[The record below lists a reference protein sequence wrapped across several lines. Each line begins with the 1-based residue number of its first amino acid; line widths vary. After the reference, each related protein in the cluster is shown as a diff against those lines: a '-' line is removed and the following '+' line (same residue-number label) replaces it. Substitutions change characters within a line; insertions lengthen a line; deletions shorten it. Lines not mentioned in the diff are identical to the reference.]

1 MKLSLAVITWF
12 EKRWSPTHWLC
23 GGGPTRSLTDP
34 EFLQITGQDYCL
46 AVIKHVRVT
55 QSLPIRDRMC
65 EKKSLFF

>member
-1 MKLSLAVITWF
+1 MKLSLAGITWF

-23 GGGPTRSLTDP
+23 GGGPTRSPTDP